1 MSAPAAGPLAGRTAL
16 VTGAS
21 RGIGAATA
29 RALAGAGA
37 RVALLA
43 RSADALAALAA
54 EVAAEVAAS
63 GTPAPVAVPC
73 DLGDAASVA
82 AAAAAVDREFAGPPD
97 LLVNNAGRFAVAPA
111 HETDPDDFSA
121 LVGANLVAPFRLVRA
136 FLPAMRARGSGHL
149 VTVGSVADRN
159 AFPGNAAYAAGKYGL
174 RALHEVLRLELRGTG
189 VRATLVSPGPTD
201 TPLWD
206 PLDPDTR
213 AGFTPRAAMLPPDA
227 VADAILFALLQPPR
241 VNVDELRLS
250 AT

>member
-54 EVAAEVAAS
+54 EVAAEVAAA

-73 DLGDAASVA
+73 DLGEPASVA
-82 AAAAAVDREFAGPPD
+82 AAAAAVDRAFAGPPD

-111 HETDPDDFSA
+111 HETDPDDFAA

-174 RALHEVLRLELRGTG
+174 RALHEVLRAELRGTG
-189 VRATLVSPGPTD
+189 IRASLVSPGPVD
-201 TPLWD
+201 TPIWD
-206 PLDPDTR
+206 PIDPDSR
-213 AGFTPRAAMLPPDA
+213 EGFTPRAQMLPADA
-227 VADAILFALLQPPR
+227 VARAVLFVVASPPE

-250 AT
+250 RS